1 VAVTSLLPIRDEL
14 GERAGRLS
22 PAAQRVLSV
31 AVVQRSL
38 PLLRRSAERDEV
50 RRPVADLAAEGLA
63 VAWAVCAGAP
73 AGSDVA
79 DRLRAH
85 GPSDP
90 GDPILFG
97 DRSVLAFVQDLP
109 DLIDE
114 PGLYLAGVAE
124 LMFSRNLS
132 DFPDRPYSSGELLEV
147 AAQAFE
153 IELLEREPVTP
164 ELIER
169 IRAHATAVGDDLAG

>member
-1 VAVTSLLPIRDEL
+1 MTILLTIHNEL
-14 GERAGRLS
+14 YERAGRLS

-31 AVVQRSL
+31 AAVQRSL
-38 PLLRRSAERDEV
+38 PLLRQSAERDEV
-50 RRPVADLAAEGLA
+50 RRPVVDLAPEGLA
-63 VAWAVCAGAP
+63 VAWAVCAGAA

-79 DRLRAH
+79 DRLRAY
-85 GPSDP
+85 GPSDS
-90 GDPILFG
+90 GDPILF
-97 DRSVLAFVQDLP
+97 DDSSVLAFVRDLP

-114 PGLYLAGVAE
+114 PGLYLAGLA
-124 LMFSRNLS
+124 NLLYNHNMS

-169 IRAHATAVGDDLAG
+169 IREHAIAVGDDLAG

>member
-1 VAVTSLLPIRDEL
+1 MTSLLSIRNEL
-14 GERAGRLS
+14 YERAGRLS

-31 AVVQRSL
+31 AVAQRSL
-38 PLLRRSAERDEV
+38 ALLRQSAERDEV
-50 RRPVADLAAEGLA
+50 RRPVADLAPEGLA

-79 DRLRAH
+79 DRLRAY
-85 GPSDP
+85 GPAGP
-90 GDPILFG
+90 GDPILF
-97 DRSVLAFVQDLP
+97 DDQSVLAFVQDLP

-114 PGLYLAGVAE
+114 PGLYLGGVAD
-124 LMFSRNLS
+124 LMFSRNMG
-132 DFPDRPYSSGELLEV
+132 DFPERPYGSGELLEV

-169 IRAHATAVGDDLAG
+169 IREHATAVGEALAG